1 VSFPPD
7 APEPDALDQATPAV
21 DDIEDDDDVE
31 EETPPLR
38 TGPEV
43 SEADALDQRREV
55 PLDDEWDR

>member
-7 APEPDALDQATPAV
+7 APEPDALEQATPAV
-21 DDIEDDDDVE
+21 DDIDDDA
-31 EETPPLR
+31 EETPPLC